1 MSADAKSVLAR
12 LAAYQAAVHAK
23 DIDAFAALYDAD
35 VRVFDMWGAWS
46 CEGIAAWRAMAADWF
61 GSLGTDAVVVGVDD
75 ARVQVEQNLASAQAF
90 LTFTGVSASGETLR
104 TMDNRLTWVLQ
115 RRGDAWKV
123 VHEHTSAP
131 MDFATS
137 KLMQKRESR

>member
-1 MSADAKSVLAR
+1 MSTDTKSVLA
-12 LAAYQAAVHAK
+12 LLEAYQAAVHAK
-23 DIDAFAALYDAD
+23 NADAFAALYDAD

-61 GSLGTDAVVVGVDD
+61 GSLGTDSVVVGVDD
-75 ARVQVEQNLASAQAF
+75 ARVQVAQDLASVQAF
-90 LTFTGVSASGETLR
+90 LTFTDVSAFGETLR

-115 RRGDAWKV
+115 RRGETWKV

-131 MDFATS
+131 ADFATS
-137 KLMQKRESR
+137 NLMLRRESR